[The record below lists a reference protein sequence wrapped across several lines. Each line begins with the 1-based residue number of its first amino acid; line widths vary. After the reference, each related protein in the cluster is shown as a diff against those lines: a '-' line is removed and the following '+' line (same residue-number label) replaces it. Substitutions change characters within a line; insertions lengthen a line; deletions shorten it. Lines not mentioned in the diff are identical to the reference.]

1 MTPKSLGFSFWL
13 GRWLKGE
20 NACTGDSSAVLL
32 TEESCGKVPRVKHE
46 MASVLRVGWN
56 ANHERAVGLL
66 DRMIVHVDKR
76 RI

>member
-1 MTPKSLGFSFWL
+1 MTAKSLSFGFWL
-13 GRWLKGE
+13 GRWLKGK
-20 NACTGDSSAVLL
+20 NACTVDSLVALL
-32 TEESCGKVPRVKHE
+32 TEENYGKVPMVKDE

-66 DRMIVHVDKR
+66 ERTMVQVDKR